1 MLRQKRRGLAHDR
14 TRSRRVTGSIG
25 ASPYKIDIVSFSLET
40 RHGTWMAQA
49 SIKPKGHS
57 KKKRTCGEVSFIH
70 YDGAEGRF
78 TRLLPGAGA
87 GSVALH

>member
-1 MLRQKRRGLAHDR
+1 MERY
-14 TRSRRVTGSIG
+14 GSIG
-25 ASPYKIDIVSFSLET
+25 ASLYKIDIVSFSLET
-40 RHGTWMAQA
+40 RHGIWMAQA

-57 KKKRTCGEVSFIH
+57 KKKRTFEKVIFTH

>member
-1 MLRQKRRGLAHDR
+1 MTSKPAAPEIFQ
-14 TRSRRVTGSIG
+14 VTAIPQAYLDTILLLIG
-25 ASPYKIDIVSFSLET
+25 KARDFL
-40 RHGTWMAQA
+40 
-49 SIKPKGHS
+49 
-57 KKKRTCGEVSFIH
+57 EVSFIH